1 MNNFI
6 SANDVT
12 NIDSLVKSALAYK
25 ADPLKDKGLGV
36 NKRIGL
42 LFLNPSMRTR
52 LSTQIAAQNLGAE
65 PIVFNVDKEG
75 WALEFEEEA
84 IMSGNTVEHVKDAAP
99 VMGNYFDVLCIRTF
113 PSLKNKE
120 DDYSELYIRQ
130 FIKYS
135 GVPVVSLESAT
146 LHPLQS
152 LTDIVT
158 ITEAGLAEVGHPE
171 VGQTPKTEGRQ
182 RSDGEGSQRSAGLAD
197 GWRPKIVLSW
207 APHVKALPQCV
218 GNSFAQWVNAWGKAD
233 FVITHPEDYELDE
246 QFTKGA
252 TITHDQDEALK
263 DADFVYVKNW
273 STYADYGKI
282 YCNDP
287 EWMLTNE
294 KLRLTNHAKVM
305 HCLPVRRN
313 VELSDEVLDG
323 PSSIVTR
330 EASNRVWAAQAVLAE
345 ILRNKAK

>member
-1 MNNFI
+1 MKNFI
-6 SANDVT
+6 SAHDVAD
-12 NIDSLVKSALAYK
+12 IDSLVRLALAYK
-25 ADPLKDKGLGV
+25 ADPLKDKSLGANRRV
-36 NKRIGL
+36 GL

-99 VMGNYFDVLCIRTF
+99 IMGNYFDILCIRTF

-120 DDYSELYIRQ
+120 DDYSELYIKQ

-135 GVPVVSLESAT
+135 GIPVVSLESAT

-152 LTDIVT
+152 LTDIIT
-158 ITEAGLAEVGHPE
+158 IQEELGGKGGPASA
-171 VGQTPKTEGRQ
+171 KA
-182 RSDGEGSQRSAGLAD
+182 SAGK
-197 GWRPKIVLSW
+197 PKIVLTW

-233 FVITHPEDYELDE
+233 FVITHPEDYELDT

-252 TITHDQDEALK
+252 TITHDQDAALK

-273 STYADYGKI
+273 STYTDYGKI

-313 VELSDEVLDG
+313 VELSDEILDG

-330 EASNRVWAAQAVLAE
+330 EASNRVWAAQAVLAD
-345 ILRNKAK
+345 ILRNNGK